1 MDMLRPPP
9 FRGGG
14 SLMIVATLVALLLF
28 TLLLIGVFW
37 RSLWWK
43 ESGPPPGETASLAVP
58 AEASLVR
65 MMDLDGRICGAHA
78 PTRSPSLPGTSA

>member
-1 MDMLRPPP
+1 MEMLRPPP

-14 SLMIVATLVALLLF
+14 TLMIVATLVALLLF
-28 TLLLIGVFW
+28 SLLLLAMFW

-58 AEASLVR
+58 AEASSVR
-65 MMDLDGRICGAHA
+65 TTGLDGPICGVHA
-78 PTRSPSLPGTSA
+78 PTRRPSFRCTPA